1 MRNNGETTRETG
13 LLVLAAGMGS
23 RYGGVKQ
30 IEGVGPNGEAL
41 IDYSLYDALESGF
54 NRIVFVVREEIRRDV
69 EEFFSGKIPS
79 EVTVRFVNQRLD
91 DLPGSYTSPAN
102 REKPWGTAHA
112 VYAARDEMGVPF
124 TMINGDDFYGRESFQ
139 AMADFLRERHVDETV
154 YSLVGFRLDRTL
166 SPHGSVSR
174 ALCEVDADGNVA
186 TIAEH
191 KSIHYAD
198 GGIVSEVSGSQRT
211 LTGSELTS
219 MNMFGFTPA
228 VFTQVEHEMTRFLS
242 DNIGDPKAE
251 FYVPWALNNLISAG
265 RATLTPLST
274 DAQWFGMTYR
284 EDKPTVEEAIQRYVD
299 AGVYPSRLWE

>member
-1 MRNNGETTRETG
+1 VGNNGGSSREIG
-13 LLVLAAGMGS
+13 LVVLAAGMGS

-30 IEGVGPNGEAL
+30 IDGVGPNGEAL
-41 IDYSLYDALESGF
+41 IDYSIYDALESGF
-54 NRIVFVVREEIRRDV
+54 RHIVFVVREEIRADV
-69 EEFFSGKIPS
+69 EEFFAGKMPS
-79 EVTVRFVNQRLD
+79 DATVRFVNQRLD
-91 DLPGSYTSPAN
+91 DLPGNYRPPAN

-112 VYAARDEMGVPF
+112 VFAARNEVAVPF
-124 TMINGDDFYGRESFQ
+124 AMINGDDFYGRESFQ
-139 AMADFLRERHVDETV
+139 AMADFLRQLSVDETR

-186 TIAEH
+186 SIAEH

-242 DNIGDPKAE
+242 DNLSDPKAE
-251 FYVPWALNNLISAG
+251 FYVPWALNNLIAAG
-265 RATLTPLST
+265 RATLTPVST
-274 DAQWFGMTYR
+274 QAQWFGMTYR

-299 AGVYPSRLWE
+299 AGVYPARLWG